1 MKMDCLFVLDVRSAV
16 RSELVPSVTVFL
28 AGQYDDTD
36 ACSCWTRIPFQR
48 QHFIVHL
55 RFMTSHAPAVAIG
68 RSILSSYTT
77 QLYRSITFL
86 DELTSYNNSLP
97 DEERDVSKACDVNV
111 A

>member
-1 MKMDCLFVLDVRSAV
+1 
-16 RSELVPSVTVFL
+16 
-28 AGQYDDTD
+28 
-36 ACSCWTRIPFQR
+36 
-48 QHFIVHL
+48 
-55 RFMTSHAPAVAIG
+55 MTSHAPAVAIG